1 MLLYLIV
8 YLFVL
13 AFFLFIALA
22 ISPFVVAGYAL
33 RQIWGCGRSYLTSF
47 AQVLGIP
54 EAGTAVKPPP
64 PPRQRT
70 DDGREP
76 AFENYLFGQV
86 RRDMIEALSRTWARA
101 RAETAADGRRIR
113 YRWLAGSWTSE
124 DLGSR
129 LFGVLLLIGLAAGT
143 LAGGFLLGVVAL
155 AQAILVVLFA
165 GLGIVLILLLRVA
178 DSALLRVRSIRITCT
193 QCYRHVPYPSYR
205 CPSCGTLHRDVRPG
219 RYGVLRRRC
228 ACGEE
233 SLPTLLILG
242 SHQLAAF
249 CPYGSC
255 GKPLAAKTG
264 TAAETMLAL
273 FGGSNVGKTRLLAV
287 MVMALQAQTT
297 PGTTVDFADRLTERR
312 WEELLPALRGNQPP
326 PRTGPDKPRA
336 CSLYLRLGD
345 ARRQLVHFFDTGGE
359 RFYDPE
365 RLAALEYFRSARTL
379 IFVIDPLSIDGVWNA
394 LPPARRAEFSPRP
407 DHSPW
412 YIFQQLARGARE
424 MRADVKQVRLAVAIS
439 KADVLARD
447 ELPAPAP
454 DSASIER
461 WLAEMEQDHLV
472 SSMRQT
478 FGQVRFFHT
487 SAVLSDGGVSPEIND
502 LVSWVLQAPPAS
514 SSSGSEVGR

>member
-228 ACGEE
+228 GE
-233 SLPTLLILG
+233 PA
-242 SHQLAAF
+242 HAAH
-249 CPYGSC
+249 PGQ
-255 GKPLAAKTG
+255 PPAR
-264 TAAETMLAL
+264 
-273 FGGSNVGKTRLLAV
+273 RLLPV
-287 MVMALQAQTT
+287 RELRQAARREDGHRGRNHAGVVRGFERGQD
-297 PGTTVDFADRLTERR
+297 PAARRHGDGASGADDARDDRRFRGPADRTAVGRAPAGAAR
-312 WEELLPALRGNQPP
+312 QPASTADRAGQATGLL
-326 PRTGPDKPRA
+326 
-336 CSLYLRLGD
+336 
-345 ARRQLVHFFDTGGE
+345 
-359 RFYDPE
+359 
-365 RLAALEYFRSARTL
+365 
-379 IFVIDPLSIDGVWNA
+379 A
-394 LPPARRAEFSPRP
+394 LPPAGRRAPSAGPFLRHGRGTVLRPRAAGRAGVLP
-407 DHSPW
+407 VGANAHLRHRPV
-412 YIFQQLARGARE
+412 IHRRGVE
-424 MRADVKQVRLAVAIS
+424 RAAAGPAS
-439 KADVLARD
+439 GVLAAPRSFA
-447 ELPAPAP
+447 LVHIPATGSRGPGDAGGRE
-454 DSASIER
+454 A
-461 WLAEMEQDHLV
+461 
-472 SSMRQT
+472 
-478 FGQVRFFHT
+478 GQAGRG
-487 SAVLSDGGVSPEIND
+487 DQQGGCARP
-502 LVSWVLQAPPAS
+502 
-514 SSSGSEVGR
+514 G